1 VNNNN
6 FSSTVVSDV
15 SAPSVTTQAP
25 SAQGLLVQQEFA
37 RKKTKRL
44 VQMLRLT
51 QIALLLISIITISI
65 GLYGNAISM
74 LATGIFLFSVDWAI
88 YKKHPVTAM
97 AILLFS
103 LTILLSYLAW
113 VGSGTRDG
121 ALLGYCGVLIFAAML
136 GNKRLLVILLCI
148 MVMVLAAISYVNAYG
163 IYHNTIAPIN
173 LTTGAI
179 TIVILIVVGL
189 SLWMIAHDYRSALDE
204 LARENE
210 LVKTAKSHIEH
221 MASHD
226 PLTGLFNRMVAQR
239 NFDQLYHQARSKQEL
254 LGIIFIDLDNLKPI
268 NDSLGHQ
275 AGDQIL
281 KEVAQRLL
289 SYAKNADWVCR
300 YGGDEFIV
308 FMPNIT
314 SPDQV
319 SQASLAIL
327 HLVSENYLYRNIEI
341 FCTCSIGIAL
351 APQDGDDLD
360 TLIKKADIA
369 MYHSKDSGRNSFRFF
384 NPAISRNM
392 LEHISLISGMRKALQ
407 EDHFSLHYQPKINL
421 QTNEICGLEAL
432 LRWHHPEQGY
442 ISPATFIPLA
452 ESSGLIIQLG
462 EWVIAEACQQAKIW
476 YDQGLLNF
484 PVAINISSIQFKR
497 GNIDAIVLGSIAAAD
512 LQPQYLEL
520 ELTESLLIEDSDR
533 LANTLSNLRSEGVHL
548 SIDDFG
554 TGYSN
559 LGYLKKFE
567 VEALKIDQSFVRKMD
582 DHTGD
587 AAIVR
592 AIIQMASSL
601 GLKTIAEGVEDAGT
615 AALLRSL
622 GCTEAQGYY
631 WARPMPADEVAGF
644 IEFWQKDQSESS
656 SGF

>member
-1 VNNNN
+1 MNNPNRSLSPPH
-6 FSSTVVSDV
+6 SS
-15 SAPSVTTQAP
+15 
-25 SAQGLLVQQEFA
+25 QQEFT
-37 RKKTKRL
+37 RQKIKRL
-44 VQMLRLT
+44 IQILRIT
-51 QIALLLISIITISI
+51 QIALLLVSIMTISTGRYSDSII
-65 GLYGNAISM
+65 M
-74 LATGIFLFSVDWAI
+74 MATGIFLFSVDWAI
-88 YKKHPVTAM
+88 YKKHPVTAT
-97 AILLFS
+97 AIFLCS
-103 LTILLSYLAW
+103 LTMMLSYLAW
-113 VGSGTRDG
+113 TGSGIRDG

-136 GNKRLLVILLCI
+136 GNKRLLVVLLCI
-148 MVMVLAAISYVNAYG
+148 MVVMLMSIAYVNEYG
-163 IYHNTIAPIN
+163 IHRNVIAPIN
-173 LTTGAI
+173 LITGSITAI
-179 TIVILIVVGL
+179 ILIVIGFAV
-189 SLWMIAHDYRSALDE
+189 WMIAHDYRSALDE

-210 LVKTAKSHIEH
+210 RVKNAKTHIEH
-221 MASHD
+221 MAMHD
-226 PLTGLFNRMVAQR
+226 PLTGLCNRMMAQR
-239 NFDQLYHQARSKQEL
+239 NFDKLFRNARARHDL
-254 LGIIFIDLDNLKPI
+254 LGLIFIDLDNLKPI

-281 KEVAQRLL
+281 KEVALRLL
-289 SYAKNADWVCR
+289 SYTKDADRVCR

-308 FMPNIT
+308 FMPHIQT
-314 SPDQV
+314 AEQV
-319 SQASLAIL
+319 SQASLEIL
-327 HLVSENYLYRNIEI
+327 QLVSENYLYRNIEI

-407 EDHFSLHYQPKINL
+407 ENQFSLHYQPKINL

-442 ISPATFIPLA
+442 ISPTTFIPLA

-462 EWVIAEACQQAKIW
+462 EWVIIEACEQAKRW
-476 YDQGLLNF
+476 YDQGLLEF
-484 PVAINISSIQFKR
+484 AVAVNISSIQFKR
-497 GNIDAIVLGSIAAAD
+497 GNIDTIVLGSLAASG
-512 LQPQYLEL
+512 LPPQYLEL
-520 ELTESLLIEDSDR
+520 ELTESLLIEDSER
-533 LANTLSNLRSEGVHL
+533 LSTTLSALRAEGVHL

-582 DHTGD
+582 DQTGD

-592 AIIQMASSL
+592 AIIQMSASL
-601 GLKTIAEGVEDAGT
+601 GLKTIAEGVEDAST

-622 GCTEAQGYY
+622 GCTQAQGYY
-631 WARPMPADEVAGF
+631 WARPMPADEVPGF
-644 IEFWQKDQSESS
+644 IEFWRKDQE
-656 SGF
+656 

>member
-1 VNNNN
+1 MLNQDLNKSPTAQIH
-6 FSSTVVSDV
+6 SSH
-15 SAPSVTTQAP
+15 P
-25 SAQGLLVQQEFA
+25 LLAYQDFGRQKV
-37 RKKTKRL
+37 KRL
-44 VQMLRLT
+44 IQILRIT
-51 QIALLLISIITISI
+51 QIALLLVSIIIIST
-65 GLYGNAISM
+65 GRNSDAIIM

-88 YKKHPVTAM
+88 YKKHPVIGAT
-97 AILLFS
+97 IFLLS
-103 LTILLSYLAW
+103 LTLMLSYQAW
-113 VGSGTRDG
+113 VGSGIRDS

-136 GNKRLLVILLCI
+136 GNKRLLVVLLTI
-148 MVMVLAAISYVNAYG
+148 MVMVLLFIAYVNEYG
-163 IYHNTIAPIN
+163 IYQHHIEPIN
-173 LTTGAI
+173 LATGTI
-179 TIVILIVVGL
+179 TIVILIVIGFAV
-189 SLWMIAHDYRSALDE
+189 WMLAHDYRAALDE

-210 LVKTAKSHIEH
+210 RVKNAKSHIEH
-221 MASHD
+221 MALHD
-226 PLTGLFNRMVAQR
+226 PLTGLPNRIMAQN
-239 NFDQLYHQARSKQEL
+239 NFDSIFQQAKSQQQL

-281 KEVAQRLL
+281 KEVALRLL
-289 SYAKNADWVCR
+289 SYTKKMDLVCR

-308 FMPNIT
+308 FMPNIK

-319 SQASLAIL
+319 SQASLEIL
-327 HLVSENYLYRNIEI
+327 RLVSENYLYRNIEI

-351 APQDGDDLD
+351 APQDGEDLD

-407 EDHFSLHYQPKINL
+407 ENQFSLYYQPKIDL
-421 QTNEICGLEAL
+421 QTNQICGLEAL
-432 LRWHHPEQGY
+432 LRWNHPEQGF
-442 ISPATFIPLA
+442 IPPTTFIPLA

-462 EWVIAEACQQAKIW
+462 EWVISEACEQAKRW
-476 YDQGLLNF
+476 YDEGILQF
-484 PVAINISSIQFKR
+484 AVAVNISSIQFKR
-497 GNIDAIVLGSIAAAD
+497 GNIDAIVLGSLTASG
-512 LQPQYLEL
+512 LPPQYLEL
-520 ELTESLLIEDSDR
+520 ELTESLLIEDSER
-533 LANTLSNLRSEGVHL
+533 LANTLASLRSEGVHL

-582 DHTGD
+582 DHSGD

-592 AIIQMASSL
+592 AIIQMATSL
-601 GLKTIAEGVEDAGT
+601 GLKTIAEGVEDANT

-622 GCTEAQGYY
+622 GCTQAQGYF

-644 IEFWQKDQSESS
+644 CEFWRKDNSD
-656 SGF
+656 

>member
-1 VNNNN
+1 MNNPGRSVPPTI
-6 FSSTVVSDV
+6 SS
-15 SAPSVTTQAP
+15 
-25 SAQGLLVQQEFA
+25 QQDFT
-37 RKKTKRL
+37 RQKIKRL
-44 VQMLRLT
+44 VQILRIT
-51 QIALLLISIITISI
+51 QIALLLVSIMTISAGRYSDSI
-65 GLYGNAISM
+65 TM
-74 LATGIFLFSVDWAI
+74 MATGIFLFSVDWAI
-88 YKKHPVTAM
+88 YKKHPVTAT
-97 AILLFS
+97 AIFLCS
-103 LTILLSYLAW
+103 LTLMLSYLAW
-113 VGSGTRDG
+113 TGSGIRDS

-136 GNKRLLVILLCI
+136 GNKRLLVVLLCI
-148 MVMVLAAISYVNAYG
+148 MVLMLMSIAYVNDYG
-163 IYHNTIAPIN
+163 IHQNTIEPIN
-173 LTTGAI
+173 LITGSI
-179 TIVILIVVGL
+179 TVVILIVIGIAV
-189 SLWMIAHDYRSALDE
+189 WMLAHDYRSALDE

-210 LVKTAKSHIEH
+210 RVKNAKTHIEH
-221 MASHD
+221 MAMHD
-226 PLTGLFNRMVAQR
+226 PLTGLCNRMMAQR
-239 NFDQLYHQARSKQEL
+239 NFDNLFRDARARQNL

-281 KEVAQRLL
+281 KEVALRLL
-289 SYAKNADWVCR
+289 SYTKDADRVCR

-308 FMPNIT
+308 FMPHIQT
-314 SPDQV
+314 AEQV
-319 SQASLAIL
+319 SQASLEIL
-327 HLVSENYLYRNIEI
+327 QLVSENYLYRNIEI

-407 EDHFSLHYQPKINL
+407 ENQFSLHYQPKINL

-462 EWVIAEACQQAKIW
+462 EWVIIEACEQAKRW
-476 YDQGLLNF
+476 YDQGLLEF
-484 PVAINISSIQFKR
+484 AVAVNISSIQFKR
-497 GNIDAIVLGSIAAAD
+497 GNIDTIVLGSLAASG
-512 LQPQYLEL
+512 LPPQYLEL
-520 ELTESLLIEDSDR
+520 ELTESLLIEDSER
-533 LANTLSNLRSEGVHL
+533 LSTTLSALRAEGVHL

-582 DHTGD
+582 DQTGD

-592 AIIQMASSL
+592 AIIQMSASL
-601 GLKTIAEGVEDAGT
+601 GLKTIAEGVEDAST

-622 GCTEAQGYY
+622 GCTQAQGYY
-631 WARPMPADEVAGF
+631 WARPMPADEVPGF
-644 IEFWQKDQSESS
+644 IEFWRKDQE
-656 SGF
+656 

>member
-1 VNNNN
+1 MTNANNTTAATTKGPTQSGQIQQD
-6 FSSTVVSDV
+6 FSRQKV
-15 SAPSVTTQAP
+15 
-25 SAQGLLVQQEFA
+25 
-37 RKKTKRL
+37 KRL
-44 VQMLRLT
+44 IQILRIT
-51 QIALLLISIITISI
+51 QIALLLVSIITIST
-65 GLYGNAISM
+65 GRYSDAITM

-88 YKKHPVTAM
+88 YKKHPVVGAT
-97 AILLFS
+97 IYLVS
-103 LTILLSYLAW
+103 LTLMLSYLIW
-113 VGSGTRDG
+113 VGSSIRDSG
-121 ALLGYCGVLIFAAML
+121 LLGYCGVLVIAAML
-136 GNKRLLVILLCI
+136 GNKRLLVVLVG
-148 MVMVLAAISYVNAYG
+148 MMVLILMASAYVNEYG
-163 IYHNTIAPIN
+163 IYSNTIEAIN
-173 LTTGAI
+173 LATGTI
-179 TIVILIVVGL
+179 TIVILIVLGCAV
-189 SLWMIAHDYRSALDE
+189 WMLAHDYRNALDE

-210 LVKTAKSHIEH
+210 RVKTAKTHIEH
-221 MASHD
+221 MAMHD
-226 PLTGLFNRMVAQR
+226 PLTGLPNRIMAQR
-239 NFDQLYHQARSKQEL
+239 NFDQIYQQVRAQNHL

-281 KEVAQRLL
+281 KEVSLRLL
-289 SYAKNADWVCR
+289 SYTKQVDWVCR

-308 FMPNIT
+308 FMPHIQ
-314 SPDQV
+314 SAEDI
-319 SQASLAIL
+319 SQASLDIL
-327 HLVSENYLYRNIEI
+327 QLVSENYLYRNIEI

-392 LEHISLISGMRKALQ
+392 LDHISLISGMRKALV
-407 EDHFSLHYQPKINL
+407 EDQFSLHYQPKIDL
-421 QTNEICGLEAL
+421 QTNDICGFEAL
-432 LRWHHPEQGY
+432 LRWHHPEQGF

-462 EWVIAEACQQAKIW
+462 EWVITEACAQAKRW
-476 YDQGLLNF
+476 YDQGLLECA
-484 PVAINISSIQFKR
+484 VAVNISSIQFKR
-497 GNIDAIVLGSIAAAD
+497 GNIDTIVLGALSASG
-512 LQPQYLEL
+512 LPPHHLEL
-520 ELTESLLIEDSDR
+520 ELTESLLIDDSDR
-533 LANTLSNLRSEGVHL
+533 LVTTLSNLRAEGVHL

-582 DHTGD
+582 DETGD

-592 AIIQMASSL
+592 AIIQMSASL
-601 GLKTIAEGVEDAGT
+601 GLKTIAEGVEDAST

-622 GCTEAQGYY
+622 GCNQAQGYY

-644 IEFWQKDQSESS
+644 VKFWRNDNSS
-656 SGF
+656 

>member
-1 VNNNN
+1 VHNQNSNK
-6 FSSTVVSDV
+6 SP
-15 SAPSVTTQAP
+15 ATQLSLAY
-25 SAQGLLVQQEFA
+25 QDFGKQ
-37 RKKTKRL
+37 KIKRL
-44 VQMLRLT
+44 IQILRIT
-51 QIALLLISIITISI
+51 QIALLLVSIMTISA
-65 GLYGNAISM
+65 GRYSDAIVM

-88 YKKHPVTAM
+88 YKKHPVIGAT
-97 AILLFS
+97 IFLLS
-103 LTILLSYLAW
+103 LTLMLSHLAW
-113 VGSGTRDG
+113 VGSGIRDS

-136 GNKRLLVILLCI
+136 GNKRLLIVLLSI
-148 MVMVLAAISYVNAYG
+148 MIAVLSSIAYVNEYG
-163 IYHNTIAPIN
+163 IYQNHIEPIN

-179 TIVILIVVGL
+179 TIVILTVIGFAV
-189 SLWMIAHDYRSALDE
+189 WMLAHDYRAALDE

-210 LVKTAKSHIEH
+210 RVKNAKNHIEH
-221 MASHD
+221 MAMHD
-226 PLTGLFNRMVAQR
+226 PLTGLPNRIMAQH
-239 NFDQLYHQARSKQEL
+239 NFDRIFQKAQAQQQL

-281 KEVAQRLL
+281 KEVALRLL
-289 SYAKNADWVCR
+289 SYTKKVDLVCR

-308 FMPNIT
+308 FMPNIS

-319 SQASLAIL
+319 SNASLEIL
-327 HLVSENYLYRNIEI
+327 QLVSENYLYRNIEI

-351 APQDGDDLD
+351 APQDGEDLD

-392 LEHISLISGMRKALQ
+392 LEHVSLISGMRKALQ
-407 EDHFSLHYQPKINL
+407 ENQFSLHYQPKIDL
-421 QTNEICGLEAL
+421 QTNLVCGLEAL
-432 LRWHHPEQGY
+432 LRWNHPEQGF
-442 ISPATFIPLA
+442 IPPATFIPLA

-462 EWVIAEACQQAKIW
+462 EWVITEACEQAKRW
-476 YDQGLLNF
+476 YDEGILEF
-484 PVAINISSIQFKR
+484 AVAVNISSIQFKR
-497 GNIDAIVLGSIAAAD
+497 GNIDSIVLGALAASG
-512 LQPQYLEL
+512 LPPQYLEL

-533 LANTLSNLRSEGVHL
+533 LAVTLSTLRAEGVHL

-582 DHTGD
+582 DETGD

-592 AIIQMASSL
+592 AIIQMSASL
-601 GLKTIAEGVEDAGT
+601 GLKTIAEGVEDANT

-622 GCTEAQGYY
+622 GCNQAQGYY

-644 IEFWQKDQSESS
+644 CEFWRKDNSE
-656 SGF
+656 